1 MTGEAARELIVESLF
16 VRLAV
21 TVGTLRHIAVSV
33 LVAGYAGQRPVLAGV
48 LRQLVEYLGMAGT
61 TGARGHILAEG
72 DLQWLMNRMARETG

>member
-1 MTGEAARELIVESLF
+1 MAGEAARKFIVECLF
-16 VRLAV
+16 VRLAM
-21 TVGTLRHIAVSV
+21 TVGTLRYIAVSV

-72 DLQWLMNRMARETG
+72 DLQRLMNRMARETG